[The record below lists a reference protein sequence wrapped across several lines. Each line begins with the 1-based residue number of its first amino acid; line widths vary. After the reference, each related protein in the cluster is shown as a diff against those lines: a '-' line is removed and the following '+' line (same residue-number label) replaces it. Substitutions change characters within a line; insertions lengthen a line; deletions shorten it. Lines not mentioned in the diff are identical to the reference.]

1 MTEFVTW
8 FRAAAPYIH
17 TFRGRTF
24 VIAFG
29 GEVVANPRFVDL
41 VHDINVLHSLGI
53 RLVLVHGAR
62 SQIEAA
68 LGRHGI
74 TSRYHKG
81 LRITDRDT
89 LDAVI
94 EAEGKV
100 RAEIE
105 AKLSMSLPNSPMAGA
120 RIDVTG
126 GNFVV
131 AKPAG
136 IVDGVA
142 MLHTGE
148 VRAIDS
154 AAIKQRL
161 DDGAIVLISAIGY
174 SPTGEIFNLTLE
186 DTATHTAIA
195 LTSQKLVFMIDT
207 DGVLDAEGDLIET
220 MTTTDAQAL
229 VDSGAEMPDD
239 VALYLPKAVSA
250 CRGGVARAHLISRH
264 RDGALLTELFT
275 RDGIGTMIAHQG
287 LDALRPATIS
297 DIGGLLALIEPLEA
311 QGILVRR
318 PRELLEREI
327 DRFVV
332 AEHDGAIVGCAALYP
347 FPNEAA
353 GELACLAVHPDFR
366 RDGYGAAIAAEIE
379 QRARAAGLKRLF
391 VLTTK
396 SAHWFVE
403 RGFAPGDVESLP
415 SEKQALYNYQR
426 KSEVLVKPLTA

>member
-1 MTEFVTW
+1 MNGFVDW

-17 TFRGRTF
+17 AFRGRTF

-29 GEVVANPRFVDL
+29 GEVVADQNFVGL
-41 VHDINVLHSLGI
+41 IHDINVLHSLGV

-62 SQIEAA
+62 PQIEAA
-68 LGRHGI
+68 LSARGI
-74 TSRYHKG
+74 VGRYHQG
-81 LRITDRDT
+81 LRVTDRAS
-89 LDAVI
+89 LDCVL
-94 EAEGKV
+94 EAQGKV

-131 AKPAG
+131 ARPAG
-136 IVDGVA
+136 VIDGIA

-148 VRAIDS
+148 MRQIDS

-161 DDGAIVLISAIGY
+161 DDGAIVLISPVGY
-174 SPTGEIFNLTLE
+174 SPTGEIFNLTVE
-186 DTATHTAIA
+186 EVATQTAIA
-195 LTSQKLVFMIDT
+195 LTSQKLVFMMDT
-207 DGVLDAEGDLIET
+207 QGVVDAGGNLISE
-220 MTTTDAQAL
+220 MTTTEAQAL
-229 VDSGAEMPDD
+229 LDSQSMLTDD
-239 VALYLPKAVSA
+239 TRFYLPKAVHA
-250 CRGGVARAHLISRH
+250 CRGGVSRAHLISRH
-264 RDGALLTELFT
+264 SDGSLLVELFT
-275 RDGIGTMIAHQG
+275 RDGAGTMIAHQG
-287 LDALRPATIS
+287 LDKLRSATIA

-311 QGILVRR
+311 QGVLVRR

-332 AEHDGAIVGCAALYP
+332 AEHDEAIIGCAALYP

-366 RDGYGAAIAAEIE
+366 RDGYGAAIADELE
-379 QRARAAGLKRLF
+379 QRARVAGLKRLF

-403 RGFAPGDVESLP
+403 RGFEKAAIEDLP
-415 SEKQALYNYQR
+415 EEKQALYNYQR
-426 KSEVLVKPLTA
+426 KSEVLVKRLD

>member
-1 MTEFVTW
+1 MSEFVTW

-17 TFRGRTF
+17 MFRGRTF

-29 GEVVANPRFVDL
+29 GEVVSDPRFVDL
-41 VHDINVLHSLGI
+41 VYDINLLHSLGI

-62 SQIEAA
+62 VQIEAA
-68 LGRHGI
+68 LQARGI
-74 TSRYHKG
+74 AGRYHRG
-81 LRITDRDT
+81 LRVTDRET
-89 LDAVI
+89 LDCVL
-94 EAEGKV
+94 EAQGKV

-136 IVDGVA
+136 VVEGVA

-154 AAIKQRL
+154 AAINQRL
-161 DDGAIVLISAIGY
+161 DDGAIVLVSPIGY
-174 SPTGEIFNLTLE
+174 SPTGEIFNLAVE
-186 DTATHTAIA
+186 EIATHTAIA
-195 LTSQKLVFMIDT
+195 LTSQKLIFMMDT
-207 DGVLDAEGDLIET
+207 EGVLDADGKLIET
-220 MTTTDAQAL
+220 MTTTEAL
-229 VDSGAEMPDD
+229 ALLDSGAALSDD
-239 VALYLPKAVSA
+239 TRFYLPKAVNG
-250 CRGGVARAHLISRH
+250 CKGGVSRAHLISRN
-264 RDGALLTELFT
+264 RDGALLMELFT
-275 RDGIGTMIAHQG
+275 RDGIGTMVAQQG
-287 LDALRPATIS
+287 LDSLQAATIK
-297 DIGGLLALIEPLEA
+297 DIGGLLALIEPLES

-318 PRELLEREI
+318 SREMLEREI
-327 DRFVV
+327 DRSVV
-332 AEHDGAIVGCAALYP
+332 AEHDGVIVGCAALYP
-347 FPNEAA
+347 FPNELA
-353 GELACLAVHPDFR
+353 GELACLAVHPDFQ

-379 QRARAAGLKRLF
+379 QRARAAGLKKLF

-403 RGFAPGDVESLP
+403 RGFVKASVDELP

-426 KSEVLVKPLTA
+426 KSEVLVKPLTP

>member
-1 MTEFVTW
+1 MSEFVTW
-8 FRAAAPYIH
+8 FRASAPYIH
-17 TFRGRTF
+17 AFRGRTF

-29 GEVVANPRFVDL
+29 GEVVLDEHFVDL
-41 VHDINVLHSLGI
+41 VHDLNVLHSLGI

-62 SQIEAA
+62 PQIEAA
-68 LGRHGI
+68 LAARGI
-74 TSRYHKG
+74 VSRYHRG
-81 LRITDRDT
+81 LRVTDRAS
-89 LDAVI
+89 LDCVL
-94 EAEGKV
+94 ESQGKV

-131 AKPAG
+131 ARPAG
-136 IVDGVA
+136 VIEGVA

-161 DDGAIVLISAIGY
+161 DDGAIVLISSVGY

-186 DTATHTAIA
+186 DVATHTAVA
-195 LTSQKLVFMIDT
+195 LTSQKLVFLMDT
-207 DGVLDAEGDLIET
+207 EGVVDGEGRLITEL
-220 MTTTDAQAL
+220 TTTEAL
-229 VDSGAEMPDD
+229 ALLDSGAPPADD
-239 VALYLPKAVSA
+239 TRFYLPKAVSA
-250 CRGGVARAHLISRH
+250 CKGGVARAHLISR
-264 RDGALLTELFT
+264 RGDGALLMELFT
-275 RDGIGTMIAHQG
+275 RDGVGTMIAQQG
-287 LDALRPATIS
+287 LDSLRPATIA
-297 DIGGLLALIEPLEA
+297 DIGGLLALIEPLES
-311 QGILVRR
+311 QGVLVRR

-332 AEHDGAIVGCAALYP
+332 AEHDGAIIGCAALYP
-347 FPNEAA
+347 FPNAAA

-366 RDGYGAAIAAEIE
+366 RDGYGEAIAAEIE
-379 QRARAAGLKRLF
+379 QRAKAGGLKRLF

-403 RGFAPGDVESLP
+403 RGYSQAGVDDLP
-415 SEKQALYNYQR
+415 EEKQALYNYQR
-426 KSEVLVKPLTA
+426 KSEVLVKQLG

>member
-1 MTEFVTW
+1 MNGFVDW

-17 TFRGRTF
+17 AFRGRTF

-29 GEVVANPRFVDL
+29 GEVVADQNFVGL
-41 VHDINVLHSLGI
+41 IHDINVLHSLGV

-62 SQIEAA
+62 PQIESA
-68 LGRHGI
+68 LTARGI
-74 TSRYHKG
+74 ISRYHRG
-81 LRITDRDT
+81 LRVTDRAS
-89 LDAVI
+89 LDCVI
-94 EAEGKV
+94 EAQGKV

-131 AKPAG
+131 ARPAG
-136 IVDGVA
+136 VINGIA

-148 VRAIDS
+148 IRQIDS

-161 DDGAIVLISAIGY
+161 DDGAIVLVSSVGY
-174 SPTGEIFNLTLE
+174 SPTGEIFNLTVE
-186 DTATHTAIA
+186 EVATQTAIA
-195 LTSQKLVFMIDT
+195 LTSQKLVFLMDT
-207 DGVLDAEGDLIET
+207 QGVVDEGGNLISE
-220 MTTTDAQAL
+220 MTTTEAQAL
-229 VDSGAEMPDD
+229 LDSQSELTDD
-239 VALYLPKAVSA
+239 TRFYLPKAVAA
-250 CRGGVARAHLISRH
+250 CKGGVSRAHLISRH
-264 RDGALLTELFT
+264 SDGSLLVELFT
-275 RDGIGTMIAHQG
+275 RDGAGTMIAHQG
-287 LDALRPATIS
+287 LDKLRSATIA
-297 DIGGLLALIEPLEA
+297 DIGGLLALIEPLEV

-332 AEHDGAIVGCAALYP
+332 AEHDEAIIGCAALYP

-366 RDGYGAAIAAEIE
+366 RDGYGAAIASEIE
-379 QRARAAGLKRLF
+379 QRARASGLKRLF

-403 RGFAPGDVESLP
+403 RGFMKAGIEDLP
-415 SEKQALYNYQR
+415 EEKQALYNYQR
-426 KSEVLVKPLTA
+426 KSEVLVKPLD

>member
-17 TFRGRTF
+17 AFSGRTF

-29 GEVVANPRFVDL
+29 GEVVADPRFVDL
-41 VHDINVLHSLGI
+41 VYDINVLHSLGI

-62 SQIEAA
+62 PQIEAA
-68 LGRHGI
+68 LAARGVTG
-74 TSRYHKG
+74 RYHRG
-81 LRITDRDT
+81 LRVTDRDT
-89 LDAVI
+89 LDCVL
-94 EAEGKV
+94 EAQGKV
-100 RAEIE
+100 RTEIE

-131 AKPAG
+131 ARPAG
-136 IVDGVA
+136 IIDGVP
-142 MLHTGE
+142 MLYTGE

-161 DDGAIVLISAIGY
+161 DDGAIVLVSPVGY
-174 SPTGEIFNLTLE
+174 SPTGEIFNLAVE
-186 DTATHTAIA
+186 ETATHTAVA
-195 LTSQKLVFMIDT
+195 LTSQKLIFMMDT
-207 DGVLDAEGDLIET
+207 DGVLDADGKLIET
-220 MTTTDAQAL
+220 MTTTEAVAL
-229 VDSGAEMPDD
+229 LDSGNALSDD
-239 VALYLPKAVSA
+239 TRFFLPKAVNA
-250 CRGGVARAHLISRH
+250 CKGGVSRAHLISRH
-264 RDGALLTELFT
+264 MDGALLMELFT
-275 RDGIGTMIAHQG
+275 RDGVGTMVAQQG
-287 LDALRPATIS
+287 LDSLRPATIA

-311 QGILVRR
+311 AGVLVRR

-332 AEHDGAIVGCAALYP
+332 AEHDGVVVGCAALYP

-353 GELACLAVHPDFR
+353 GELACLAVHPDFQ

-379 QRARAAGLKRLF
+379 RRAKAAGLKRLF

-403 RGFAPGDVESLP
+403 RGFVKAGVEELP

>member
-1 MTEFVTW
+1 MNGFVDW

-17 TFRGRTF
+17 AFRGRTF

-29 GEVVANPRFVDL
+29 GEVVADRNFVGL
-41 VHDINVLHSLGI
+41 IHDINVLHSLGV

-62 SQIEAA
+62 PQIEAA
-68 LGRHGI
+68 LSARGI
-74 TSRYHKG
+74 VGRYHQG
-81 LRITDRDT
+81 LRVTDRAS
-89 LDAVI
+89 LDCVL
-94 EAEGKV
+94 EAQGKV

-131 AKPAG
+131 ARPAG
-136 IVDGVA
+136 VIDGIA

-148 VRAIDS
+148 IRQIDS

-161 DDGAIVLISAIGY
+161 DDGAIVLISPVGY
-174 SPTGEIFNLTLE
+174 SPTGEIFNLTVE
-186 DTATHTAIA
+186 EVATQTAIA
-195 LTSQKLVFMIDT
+195 LTSQKLVFMMDTQGVIDA
-207 DGVLDAEGDLIET
+207 GGNLISE
-220 MTTTDAQAL
+220 MTTTEAQAL
-229 VDSGAEMPDD
+229 LDSQSALTDD
-239 VALYLPKAVSA
+239 TRFYLPKAVHA
-250 CRGGVARAHLISRH
+250 CRGGVSRAHLISRH
-264 RDGALLTELFT
+264 SDGSLLVELFT
-275 RDGIGTMIAHQG
+275 RDGAGTMIAHQG
-287 LDALRPATIS
+287 LDKLRSATIA

-332 AEHDGAIVGCAALYP
+332 AEHDEAIIGCAALYP

-366 RDGYGAAIAAEIE
+366 RDGYGAAIADELE
-379 QRARAAGLKRLF
+379 QRARVAGLKRLF

-403 RGFAPGDVESLP
+403 RGFEKAAIEDLP
-415 SEKQALYNYQR
+415 EEKQALYNYQR
-426 KSEVLVKPLTA
+426 KSEVLVKRLD

>member
-1 MTEFVTW
+1 MSEFVTW

-17 TFRGRTF
+17 AFRGRTF

-29 GEVVANPRFVDL
+29 GEIIDDEHFVDL

-62 SQIEAA
+62 PQIEAA
-68 LGRHGI
+68 LAARGI
-74 TSRYHKG
+74 VSRYHRG
-81 LRITDRDT
+81 LRITDRET
-89 LDAVI
+89 LDCVL
-94 EAEGKV
+94 EAQGKV

-131 AKPAG
+131 ARPAG
-136 IVDGVA
+136 VIEGVA

-161 DDGAIVLISAIGY
+161 DDGAIVLISSVGY
-174 SPTGEIFNLTLE
+174 SPTGEIFNLAVE
-186 DTATHTAIA
+186 EVATHTAVA
-195 LTSQKLVFMIDT
+195 LTSQKLVFLMDT
-207 DGVLDAEGDLIET
+207 EGVVDAEGKLITEL
-220 MTTTDAQAL
+220 TTTEAL
-229 VDSGAEMPDD
+229 ALLDNGNSLSDD
-239 VALYLPKAVSA
+239 TRFYLPKAVNA
-250 CRGGVARAHLISRH
+250 CKGGVARAHLISRH
-264 RDGALLTELFT
+264 SDGALLMELFT
-275 RDGIGTMIAHQG
+275 RDGVGTMIAQQG
-287 LDALRPATIS
+287 LDSLRPATIA

-311 QGILVRR
+311 EGVLVRR

-332 AEHDGAIVGCAALYP
+332 AEHDGAIIGCAALYP
-347 FPNEAA
+347 FPNEAS

-379 QRARAAGLKRLF
+379 QRAQATGLKRLF

-403 RGFAPGDVESLP
+403 RGYVKASVDDLP
-415 SEKQALYNYQR
+415 DEKQALYNYQR
-426 KSEVLVKPLTA
+426 KSEVLVKQVA

>member
-1 MTEFVTW
+1 MSEFVTW

-17 TFRGRTF
+17 AFRGRTF

-29 GEVVANPRFVDL
+29 GEVIDDEHFVDL

-62 SQIEAA
+62 PQIEAA
-68 LGRHGI
+68 LAARGI
-74 TSRYHKG
+74 VSRYHRG
-81 LRITDRDT
+81 LRVTDRET
-89 LDAVI
+89 LDCVL
-94 EAEGKV
+94 EAQGKV

-131 AKPAG
+131 ARPAG
-136 IVDGVA
+136 VIGGVA

-161 DDGAIVLISAIGY
+161 DDGAIVLVSSVGY
-174 SPTGEIFNLTLE
+174 SPTGEIFNLAVE
-186 DTATHTAIA
+186 EVATHTAVA
-195 LTSQKLVFMIDT
+195 LTSQKLVFLMDT
-207 DGVLDAEGDLIET
+207 EGVVDAEGQLITEL
-220 MTTTDAQAL
+220 TTTEAL
-229 VDSGAEMPDD
+229 ALLDNGNALSDD
-239 VALYLPKAVSA
+239 TRFYLPKAVNA
-250 CRGGVARAHLISRH
+250 CKGGVARAHLISRH
-264 RDGALLTELFT
+264 RDGALLMELFT
-275 RDGIGTMIAHQG
+275 RDGVGTMIAQQG
-287 LDALRPATIS
+287 LDSLRQATIA
-297 DIGGLLALIEPLEA
+297 DIGGLLALIEPLEVE
-311 QGILVRR
+311 GVLVRR

-332 AEHDGAIVGCAALYP
+332 AEHDGAIIGCAALYP
-347 FPNEAA
+347 FPNAA
-353 GELACLAVHPDFR
+353 SGELACLAVHPDFQ

-379 QRARAAGLKRLF
+379 QRAQVAGLKQLF

-403 RGFAPGDVESLP
+403 RDYVKAGVDDLP
-415 SEKQALYNYQR
+415 EEKQALYNYQR
-426 KSEVLVKPLTA
+426 KSEVLVKQLA

>member
-1 MTEFVTW
+1 MNGFVDW
-8 FRAAAPYIH
+8 FRASAPYIH
-17 TFRGRTF
+17 AFRGRTF

-29 GEVVANPRFVDL
+29 GEVVDDEHFVDL
-41 VHDINVLHSLGI
+41 IHDINVLHSLGI

-62 SQIEAA
+62 PQIEAA
-68 LGRHGI
+68 LSMRGI
-74 TSRYHKG
+74 ASRYHRG
-81 LRITDRDT
+81 LRVTNRET
-89 LDAVI
+89 LDCVL
-94 EAEGKV
+94 EAQGKV

-131 AKPAG
+131 ARPAG
-136 IVDGVA
+136 VIEGVA

-161 DDGAIVLISAIGY
+161 DDGAIVLVSSVGY
-174 SPTGEIFNLTLE
+174 SPTGEIFNLTVE
-186 DTATHTAIA
+186 EVATHTAIA
-195 LTSQKLVFMIDT
+195 LTSQKLVFLMDT
-207 DGVLDAEGDLIET
+207 EGVVDAAGALITEL
-220 MTTTDAQAL
+220 TTTEAL
-229 VDSGAEMPDD
+229 ALLDSGSSLTDD
-239 VALYLPKAVSA
+239 TRYFLPKAVSA
-250 CRGGVARAHLISRH
+250 CKGGVARAHLISRH
-264 RDGALLTELFT
+264 SDGALLMELFT
-275 RDGIGTMIAHQG
+275 RDGVGTMVAQQG
-287 LDALRPATIS
+287 LDSLRPATIA

-311 QGILVRR
+311 QGVLVRR

-332 AEHDGAIVGCAALYP
+332 AEHDGAIIGCAALYP
-347 FPNEAA
+347 FPNAA
-353 GELACLAVHPDFR
+353 SGELACLAVHKDFQ

-379 QRARAAGLKRLF
+379 QRAKAAGLKRLF

-403 RGFAPGDVESLP
+403 RDYVKAGVDDLP
-415 SEKQALYNYQR
+415 EEKQALYNFQR
-426 KSEVLVKPLTA
+426 KSEVLVKQLA

>member
-1 MTEFVTW
+1 MSEFVTW

-17 TFRGRTF
+17 AFRGRTF

-29 GEVVANPRFVDL
+29 GEVVDDEHFVDL

-62 SQIEAA
+62 PQIEAA
-68 LGRHGI
+68 LAARGLAG
-74 TSRYHKG
+74 RYHRG
-81 LRITDRDT
+81 LRVTDRQT
-89 LDAVI
+89 LDCVL
-94 EAEGKV
+94 EAQGKV

-131 AKPAG
+131 ARPAG
-136 IVDGVA
+136 VIDGVA

-161 DDGAIVLISAIGY
+161 EDGAIVLVSSVGY
-174 SPTGEIFNLTLE
+174 SPTGEIFNLALE
-186 DTATHTAIA
+186 DVATHTAVA
-195 LTSQKLVFMIDT
+195 LTSQKLVFLMDTAGVIDGT
-207 DGVLDAEGDLIET
+207 GRLVTEL
-220 MTTTDAQAL
+220 TTTEAL
-229 VDSGAEMPDD
+229 ALLDHGDSLSADTRF
-239 VALYLPKAVSA
+239 YLPKAVHA
-250 CRGGVARAHLISRH
+250 CKGGVARAHLISRH
-264 RDGALLTELFT
+264 SDGALLMELFT
-275 RDGIGTMIAHQG
+275 RDGVGTMIAQQG
-287 LDALRPATIS
+287 LDSLRQASIA

-311 QGILVRR
+311 QGVLVRR

-332 AEHDGAIVGCAALYP
+332 AEHDGAVIGCAALYP
-347 FPNEAA
+347 FPSTAA

-379 QRARAAGLKRLF
+379 QRAAGAGLKRLF

-403 RGFAPGDVESLP
+403 RGYVKASVDDLP
-415 SEKQALYNYQR
+415 EEKQALYNYQR
-426 KSEVLVKPLTA
+426 MSEVLVKHLG

>member
-1 MTEFVTW
+1 MSEFVTW

-17 TFRGRTF
+17 AFRGRTF

-29 GEVVANPRFVDL
+29 GEVIDDEHFVDL

-62 SQIEAA
+62 PQIEAA
-68 LGRHGI
+68 LAARGI
-74 TSRYHKG
+74 VSRYHRG
-81 LRITDRDT
+81 LRITDRQT
-89 LDAVI
+89 LDCVL
-94 EAEGKV
+94 EAQGKV

-131 AKPAG
+131 ARPAG
-136 IVDGVA
+136 VIEGVA

-161 DDGAIVLISAIGY
+161 DDGAIVLISSVGY
-174 SPTGEIFNLTLE
+174 SPTGEIFNLAVE
-186 DTATHTAIA
+186 EVATHTAVA
-195 LTSQKLVFMIDT
+195 LTSQKLVFLMDT
-207 DGVLDAEGDLIET
+207 EGVVDAEGKLVTEL
-220 MTTTDAQAL
+220 TTTEAL
-229 VDSGAEMPDD
+229 ALLDNGNSLSDD
-239 VALYLPKAVSA
+239 TRFYLPKAVNA
-250 CRGGVARAHLISRH
+250 CKGGVARAHLISRH
-264 RDGALLTELFT
+264 SDGALLIELFT
-275 RDGIGTMIAHQG
+275 RDGVGTMIAQQG
-287 LDALRPATIS
+287 LDSLRPATIA

-311 QGILVRR
+311 EGVLVRR

-332 AEHDGAIVGCAALYP
+332 AEHDGAVIGCAALYP
-347 FPNEAA
+347 FPNAA
-353 GELACLAVHPDFR
+353 SGELACLAVHPDFQ

-379 QRARAAGLKRLF
+379 QRAQAAGLKRLF

-403 RGFAPGDVESLP
+403 RGYVKASIDDLP
-415 SEKQALYNYQR
+415 DEKQALYNYQR
-426 KSEVLVKPLTA
+426 KSEVLVKQVA

>member
-8 FRAAAPYIH
+8 LRASAPYIH
-17 TFRGRTF
+17 AFRGRTF

-29 GEVVANPRFVDL
+29 GEVVADARFVDL
-41 VHDINVLHSLGI
+41 IHDINVLHSLGI

-62 SQIEAA
+62 PQIEAILA
-68 LGRHGI
+68 RRGI

-81 LRITDRDT
+81 LRITDRET
-89 LDAVI
+89 LECVL
-94 EAEGKV
+94 EAEGRV
-100 RAEIE
+100 RSEIE

-136 IVDGVA
+136 VLDGVQ
-142 MLHTGE
+142 MLHTGD

-161 DDGAIVLISAIGY
+161 DDGAIVLISPVGY
-174 SPTGEIFNLTLE
+174 SPTGEMFNLAVE
-186 DTATHTAIA
+186 ETATHTAIA
-195 LTSQKLVFMIDT
+195 LTSHKLIFMMDT
-207 DGVLDAEGDLIET
+207 EGVLDAEGKLIET
-220 MTTTDAQAL
+220 MTTNEAIAL
-229 VDSGAEMPDD
+229 LESGTQISDD
-239 VALYLPKAVSA
+239 TRFYLPRAVNA
-250 CRGGVARAHLISRH
+250 CKGGVARSHLISRH
-264 RDGALLTELFT
+264 RDGALLMELFT
-275 RDGIGTMIAHQG
+275 RDGIGTMVAQQG
-287 LDALRPATIS
+287 LDALRQASIT

-332 AEHDGAIVGCAALYP
+332 AEHDGAIIGCAALYP
-347 FPNEAA
+347 FPNDSS

-366 RDGYGAAIAAEIE
+366 RDGYGEAIAQEIE
-379 QRARAAGLKRLF
+379 DRARAAGLKRLF

-396 SAHWFVE
+396 SSHWFVE
-403 RGFAPGDVESLP
+403 RGYQRADVDALP

-426 KSEVLVKPLTA
+426 KSEVLMKPLTT

>member
-17 TFRGRTF
+17 MFRGRTF

-29 GEVVANPRFVDL
+29 GEVVADPHFVDF
-41 VHDINVLHSLGI
+41 VHDVNVLHSLGI

-62 SQIEAA
+62 PQIEAI
-68 LGRHGI
+68 LEMRGI
-74 TSRYHKG
+74 PSRYHKG
-81 LRITDRDT
+81 LRITDRET
-89 LDAVI
+89 LDCVL
-94 EAEGKV
+94 EAEGRV

-131 AKPAG
+131 GKPAG
-136 IVDGVA
+136 VVDGVQL
-142 MLHTGE
+142 LHTGE

-161 DDGAIVLISAIGY
+161 DDGAIVLISPIGY
-174 SPTGEIFNLTLE
+174 SPTGEIFNISVE
-186 DTATHTAIA
+186 ETATHTAIA
-195 LTSQKLVFMIDT
+195 LTSQKLVFMMDT
-207 DGVLDAEGDLIET
+207 EGVMDADGKLIET
-220 MTTTDAQAL
+220 MTTNEAAAL
-229 VDSGAEMPDD
+229 LDSGTMLSDD
-239 VALYLPKAVSA
+239 TRSYLPKAVNA
-250 CRGGVARAHLISRH
+250 CKGGVSRAHLISRH
-264 RDGALLTELFT
+264 RDGALLMELFT
-275 RDGIGTMIAHQG
+275 RDGVGTMVAQQG
-287 LDALRPATIS
+287 LDALRTATIA

-311 QGILVRR
+311 QGVLVRR

-332 AEHDGAIVGCAALYP
+332 AEHDGAIIGCAALYP
-347 FPNEAA
+347 FPNDSAA
-353 GELACLAVHPDFR
+353 ELACLAVHPDFR
-366 RDGYGAAIAAEIE
+366 RDGYGEAIAVEIE
-379 QRARAAGLKRLF
+379 DRARAAGLKRLF

-396 SAHWFVE
+396 SSHWFVE
-403 RGFAPGDVESLP
+403 RGFERGDIEALP

-426 KSEVLVKPLTA
+426 KSEVLVKPLTT